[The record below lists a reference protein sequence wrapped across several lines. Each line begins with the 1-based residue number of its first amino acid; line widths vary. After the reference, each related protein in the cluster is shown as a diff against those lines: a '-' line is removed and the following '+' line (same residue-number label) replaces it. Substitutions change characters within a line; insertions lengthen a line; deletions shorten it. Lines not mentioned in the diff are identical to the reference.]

1 MVKVAGAK
9 VSNLSD
15 FCSRKG
21 DWRSGIFRY
30 LDAHY
35 NEPIL
40 LLFCEPRVELFFEPS
55 ALRIS
60 SGHKF
65 CELIAT
71 SGLFYS
77 EPALWK
83 CEPYSL
89 KTGRAQGT
97 SLQLQPEEEEACVR
111 IFDIKKIRRRK
122 REVSCLLCG

>member
-1 MVKVAGAK
+1 MVKAAWAK
-9 VSNLSD
+9 VSNLFN

-21 DWRSGIFRY
+21 DWRSEIFRY

-35 NEPIL
+35 NKPIL

-55 ALRIS
+55 GLRIS

-77 EPALWK
+77 ESAL

-97 SLQLQPEEEEACVR
+97 RLQLQLEEEEACVR
-111 IFDIKKIRRRK
+111 IIYTKKIRRRK
-122 REVSCLLCG
+122 GEVSCLLCG